1 MKLNANEFRKNLED
15 KRKQKKEAE
24 NSILRM
30 QQELQASIEK
40 KIQYLS
46 EISSIALDA
55 ALNGANEVC
64 LDDENQ
70 SVNETYLEKLGFEI
84 EEREVETDS
93 LLRKVREI
101 PSREL
106 KDLEARLKGEL
117 AKMIK
122 ISPPEQGTDLWDAYE
137 EFKNTDDDLEI
148 QVKFLLKVITYYDI
162 DYRENNYLS
171 LEEDAKLWLY
181 LSRLQD
187 VIGLFD
193 PANDIEECVKSFL
206 RWEDE
211 YIDAEEIPDDD
222 SPYSILNPIKLR
234 FLNSE
239 RGEAFFAKIS
249 DEMTAKTEELQSYIQ
264 FDLIQGDDKNRIIFK
279 DESLIEI
286 PFSSQD
292 LQSIFE
298 KMDFKASWKSRNVQ
312 GNSIA
317 AFKVKF

>member
-171 LEEDAKLWLY
+171 L
-181 LSRLQD
+181 
-187 VIGLFD
+187 
-193 PANDIEECVKSFL
+193 
-206 RWEDE
+206 
-211 YIDAEEIPDDD
+211 
-222 SPYSILNPIKLR
+222 
-234 FLNSE
+234 
-239 RGEAFFAKIS
+239 
-249 DEMTAKTEELQSYIQ
+249 
-264 FDLIQGDDKNRIIFK
+264 
-279 DESLIEI
+279 
-286 PFSSQD
+286 
-292 LQSIFE
+292 
-298 KMDFKASWKSRNVQ
+298 
-312 GNSIA
+312 
-317 AFKVKF
+317 